1 MLYLIS
7 TARLKPGTRDLC
19 LAPARA
25 VIEASRKEPGCV
37 AYDLHFSVTDPDKM
51 VFVEVWQDRAAL
63 DEHFTTAHFKAWRA
77 AIADHV
83 VSRKLDLITPE
94 RIESL

>member
-7 TARLKPGTRDLC
+7 TAHLKPGTRDLC

-37 AYDLHFSVTDPDKM
+37 GYDLHFSITDPDKM
-51 VFVEVWQDRAAL
+51 VFVEVWKDRAAL

-94 RIESL
+94 KIEGL